1 MTLIIFVSTVVFILF
16 GYFIMDRIDRFL
28 KYNNSS
34 NYDNIPHG
42 LIDFDDEDE
51 KILIFGDNEL
61 SHLIKEFCDDKSYS
75 YKDIVDINNL
85 NYNYKYL
92 SLFALSDNDT
102 DNLIISSIGNKVCAI
117 PYTIAI
123 CNSIDNLKVY
133 NQFNLEKVL
142 LRDEQIDRMYSVV
155 REMVEDVIKSKI

>member
-1 MTLIIFVSTVVFILF
+1 ML
-16 GYFIMDRIDRFL
+16 
-28 KYNNSS
+28 
-34 NYDNIPHG
+34 
-42 LIDFDDEDE
+42 DFNDEE
-51 KILIFGDNEL
+51 GKILIFGENEL
-61 SHLIKEFCDDKSYS
+61 THLIKEFCDYKSYS

-117 PYTIAI
+117 PFTIAI

-142 LRDEQIDRMYSVV
+142 LYDGQIDRMYSVV
-155 REMVEDVIKSKI
+155 REMVEDVIKSQI